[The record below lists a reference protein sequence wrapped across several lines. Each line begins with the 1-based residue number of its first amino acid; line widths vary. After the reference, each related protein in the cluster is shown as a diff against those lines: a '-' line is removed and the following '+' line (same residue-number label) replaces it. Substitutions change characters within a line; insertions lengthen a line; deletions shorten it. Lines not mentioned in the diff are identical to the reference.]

1 MKEVCASD
9 KPVGY
14 DPEKDKFKHRW
25 VQKFM
30 KRKKLS
36 VRKATNKKKKSI
48 WERLH
53 KIHNFHHFCVYEL
66 ADDPISDL
74 EESECDS
81 NDSDMILN
89 SDAEDVSSE
98 SEEESSESEEESS
111 ESEEESSESEE
122 ESSES
127 EEES

>member
-1 MKEVCASD
+1 MGPKIYEAEEVERAKGYEQKE
-9 KPVGY
+9 
-14 DPEKDKFKHRW
+14 
-25 VQKFM
+25 
-30 KRKKLS
+30 
-36 VRKATNKKKKSI
+36 KSI

-74 EESECDS
+74 EESEFDS

-98 SEEESSESEEESS
+98 SEEESSEIEEES
-111 ESEEESSESEE
+111 
-122 ESSES
+122 
-127 EEES
+127 